1 MNIQGQTNLLVEDND
16 DDGDRNELRLRE
28 DH

>member
-1 MNIQGQTNLLVEDND
+1 MNVHGQTFLLVEDND
-16 DDGDRNELRLRE
+16 DDGDRNDLRPRK